1 MPMIIGEIKRYLRD
15 SGTLRVS
22 RSLKDIAYKAMK
34 IKESADDC
42 SVSNKEIADILG
54 IDKKEVDEAL
64 DAIIEPCSIYDT
76 VYNDSGDSIVIL
88 DQITDEINKEAKW
101 IDNIALNEAIKSLNE
116 KEKNIINM
124 RYYQGKTQIEV
135 GKEIGISQAQV
146 SRIEKYAIHRI
157 KKQL

>member
-1 MPMIIGEIKRYLRD
+1 MYKRQ
-15 SGTLRVS
+15 
-22 RSLKDIAYKAMK
+22 
-34 IKESADDC
+34 
-42 SVSNKEIADILG
+42 
-54 IDKKEVDEAL
+54 
-64 DAIIEPCSIYDT
+64 IIEPCSIYDT
-76 VYNDSGDSIVIL
+76 VYNDSGDSIGIL

-146 SRIEKYAIHRI
+146 SRIEKSAIDRI